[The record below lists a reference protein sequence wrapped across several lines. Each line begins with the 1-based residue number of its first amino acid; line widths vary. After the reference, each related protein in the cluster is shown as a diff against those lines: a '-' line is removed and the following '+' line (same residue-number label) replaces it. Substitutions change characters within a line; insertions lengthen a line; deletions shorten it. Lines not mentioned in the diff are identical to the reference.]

1 MSIELV
7 MPSNHLI
14 LCRSLILPPS
24 IFPNISVFSSESVLC
39 IRWPKYWRS
48 NQSTLKEISPEYSLE
63 GLVLKLKLQYFGHL
77 MQRTD
82 SLEKTLM
89 LGKIEGKRRRGGRG
103 WDGWMVSLTQG
114 TWIWANT
121 GRQFRTGKPGMLH
134 FMGLQGVGHNLVTEQ
149 QRLFLIFSSPYL
161 KSYFHKCKYLLW
173 ESKTDLRS
181 QLTILRFSF
190 PTPLEILQSFTES
203 PYFPTIPIRDFK

>member
-1 MSIELV
+1 MLKTWE
-7 MPSNHLI
+7 
-14 LCRSLILPPS
+14 SLGLQEDQTS
-24 IFPNISVFSSESVLC
+24 KSSRRPVLTIQWKDWC
-39 IRWPKYWRS
+39 WM
-48 NQSTLKEISPEYSLE
+48 
-63 GLVLKLKLQYFGHL
+63 KLQYFGHL
-77 MQRTD
+77 IRRTD

-190 PTPLEILQSFTES
+190 ATPLEILQSFTES